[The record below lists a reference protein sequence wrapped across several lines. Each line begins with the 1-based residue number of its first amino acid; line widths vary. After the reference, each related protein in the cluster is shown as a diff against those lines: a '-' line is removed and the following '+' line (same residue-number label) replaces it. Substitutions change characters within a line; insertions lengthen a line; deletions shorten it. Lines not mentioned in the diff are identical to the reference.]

1 MCDNQG
7 YTRKVLDVRAFSLF
21 VDRFEEAIRNDIY
34 DQVMPQIPVIDFEA
48 ILAEENNADN
58 T

>member
-1 MCDNQG
+1 M
-7 YTRKVLDVRAFSLF
+7 LDACAFSRF
-21 VDRFEEAIRNDIY
+21 VDRFEETIRNDIY